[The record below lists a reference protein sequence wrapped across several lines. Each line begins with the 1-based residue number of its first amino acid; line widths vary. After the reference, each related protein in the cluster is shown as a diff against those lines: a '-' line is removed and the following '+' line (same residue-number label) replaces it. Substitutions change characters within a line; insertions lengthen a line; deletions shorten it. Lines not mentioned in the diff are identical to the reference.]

1 MRGNHTNNYIER
13 SFGIMKNIIFARTQ
27 AYNPVQVFQFITMNM
42 ERFYERR
49 LLGVAHKHPGTL
61 CIANANEFLV
71 PSTKNNELIYVV
83 NSEIGVCTC
92 PIGMSGTPCK
102 HQGAV
107 SMKFHISIFNF
118 IPSLTPDDRMIYA
131 YIALGYVAEDK
142 SFYASLHAQTA
153 LQNQEIVRSE
163 IGISNKTLITGWRG
177 AEELSELS
185 EETKNLGLILLSLL
199 HIVIMQNLSPIIR
212 LSSYLY
218 DLNRNI
224 DPMVAIKSGA
234 HIRVQ
239 VESIKRRKTEESS
252 AKRKL
257 LVPNMKKKKIWTLKL
272 FLSEK
277 RRNWVKRT

>member
-1 MRGNHTNNYIER
+1 
-13 SFGIMKNIIFARTQ
+13 
-27 AYNPVQVFQFITMNM
+27 MN
-42 ERFYERR
+42 FS
-49 LLGVAHKHPGTL
+49 T
-61 CIANANEFLV
+61 
-71 PSTKNNELIYVV
+71 STKNNGLIYVV

-92 PIGMSGTPCK
+92 PIGMSGAPCK

-107 SMKFHISIFNF
+107 SMKFHISTFNF
-118 IPSLTPDDRMIYA
+118 IPSLTPDDR
-131 YIALGYVAEDK
+131 YVAEDK

-163 IGISNKTLITGWRG
+163 IGISITLITEWRVRG
-177 AEELSELS
+177 TEELSELKEVRS
-185 EETKNLGLILLSLL
+185 DY
-199 HIVIMQNLSPIIR
+199 QNSGQTLRTALNKFKDRYNAAKSKSIPR

-239 VESIKRRKTEESS
+239 VESIKRRKTEGSS

-257 LVPNMKKKKIWTLKL
+257 PGSKYEEKKIWTLKL

-277 RRNWVKRT
+277 RRNWAKKNII